1 MADDRELAGINLV
14 PQPELMQPVE
24 VELWNYFRRSPI
36 GYSKD
41 GLRIEPVSGAYGPGP
56 TGASIELSSDL
67 EEIEGESEVTVIAEI
82 DLGYTGPANGIGF
95 RALQVGSPNVG
106 DPRFS
111 SSEKVIGLDEGVQEV
126 AITVELRKDDPTK
139 PLHLVIGVTAN
150 GTAYPSHITIRR
162 VRAHY
167 GPADDLGLFTGDSE
181 PTETHVY
188 EYEGDANESRTL
200 AFLRPEPEEPEPEEP
215 EPEPD
220 EGETIEKLAQRVASH
235 LGAPDDEEI
244 LEQARAHVPTV
255 LAFIYG
261 YTRGKG
267 FSAAGAPDPAI
278 SHVLISSCARLTSNP
293 EQFSYFSALDFQAR
307 PAVFNGWTLPE
318 LAVLNQYRKRWA

>member
-1 MADDRELAGINLV
+1 MADDRELVGINLV

-24 VELWNYFRRSPI
+24 VELWDYFSREPI
-36 GYSKD
+36 GYSED
-41 GLRIEPVSGAYGPGP
+41 GLRIEPVAGAYGRIP
-56 TGASIELSSDL
+56 TSASIELSSNL

-95 RALQVGSPNVG
+95 RALQTASPAL
-106 DPRFS
+106 S
-111 SSEKVIGLDEGVQEV
+111 SLSFTSREKLIELDEGVQEV
-126 AITVELRKDDPTK
+126 AITVELRKDEPTQ

-150 GTAYPSHITIRR
+150 GTAYPDYITIRR

-188 EYEGDANESRTL
+188 EYEGDANESRSL
-200 AFLRPEPEEPEPEEP
+200 ALLQPEPEEPEPEEP
-215 EPEPD
+215 EPD
-220 EGETIEKLAQRVASH
+220 EGAAIENLARRVASH

-244 LEQARAHVPTV
+244 VEQARAHVPTV

-267 FSAAGAPDPAI
+267 FSATGAPDPAVG
-278 SHVLISSCARLTSNP
+278 HVLISSCARLTSNP

-307 PAVFNGWTLPE
+307 PTVFNGWTLPE